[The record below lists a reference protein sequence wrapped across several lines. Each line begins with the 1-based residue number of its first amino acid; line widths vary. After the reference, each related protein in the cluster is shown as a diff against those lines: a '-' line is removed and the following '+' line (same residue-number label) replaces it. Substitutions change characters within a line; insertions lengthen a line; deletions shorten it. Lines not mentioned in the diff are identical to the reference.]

1 MELALTTI
9 SISKLAST
17 QLLIKKSNETV
28 AYREQKRLST

>member
-9 SISKLAST
+9 SISKLTST

-28 AYREQKRLST
+28 AYREQKLLST